1 MPWKDDLNDEYKG
14 SPAFKDIGDDVNDLA
29 KVFLDNE
36 AYKGQSIRIPSSEA
50 SPEDVTAFHNRLV
63 EKVPGLIPTPDNE
76 NPETI
81 EMFLTALGKPDKF
94 DEYELPAIDGIEIND
109 ARADLIRKSALEQ
122 GMTKKQLNGFLTK
135 MYEADLVNIDDS
147 SQVVHQ
153 DQLDLKREWGVTH
166 ANRIKALTDNM
177 LLSEA
182 PAGLTDAL
190 KNKQLDS
197 GMIKW
202 LDSIF
207 SKFSEEGGELGKHE
221 DEGKG
226 GDDVVPVEA
235 AERASEIRNKL
246 MNPSLSKVGPEYEAL
261 LSQLVKYESM
271 AHPGSSKDINDL
283 RAGVRSG

>member
-1 MPWKDDLNDEYKG
+1 MWKDDLNEENKG
-14 SPAFKDIGDDVNDLA
+14 SPALKDIGEDVNDLV
-29 KVFLDNE
+29 KSFINSQQRLGD
-36 AYKGQSIRIPSSEA
+36 SIRIPSSEA
-50 SPEDVTAFHNRLV
+50 SPEDVTAFHQRLI
-63 EKVPGLIPTPDNE
+63 EKVPGLIPTPDGE

-81 EMFLTALGKPDKF
+81 DIFLSAMGKPKDK
-94 DEYELPAIDGIEIND
+94 DGYTLPDLEGIDVND
-109 ARADLIRKSALEQ
+109 IRAELIRSSALEQ
-122 GMTKKQLNGFLTK
+122 GLTQKQLNGFLTK
-135 MYEADLVNIDDS
+135 MYEADLEGIDNS

-226 GDDVVPVEA
+226 GDDVVPTEA
-235 AERASEIRNKL
+235 AERANEIRKKL
-246 MNPSLSKVGPEYEAL
+246 SDPSTPKVGPEYDAL
-261 LSQLVKYESM
+261 LSKLVKYESM
-271 AHPGSSKDINDL
+271 AHPGSSTNINDL